1 MAGAGAGTVIGAGFV
16 EGTGFVGAGGGIVA
30 GFGVTEGIGA
40 VFVGGGTG
48 VFSSGGGIGAGF
60 CVTGGAGTGVEAVF
74 VWEGTGVF
82 SVGGSEDP
90 SPIGSVMH
98 SGQTFLK
105 VSPHGKLQSGFPTNL
120 NSKGFGTALSFSSSS
135 HPSFLQRYPHPPP
148 HRWFPRFL
156 SSSDLGSKQRK
167 GLGTSGVT
175 N

>member
-1 MAGAGAGTVIGAGFV
+1 MAGAGGVIAAGFVGRVGTGAGAGAGGA
-16 EGTGFVGAGGGIVA
+16 GAGGGLVA
-30 GFGVTEGIGA
+30 GF
-40 VFVGGGTG
+40 VGGTEEVRFGIDEVAGFVWGAGEARVSGTG
-48 VFSSGGGIGAGF
+48 SGA
-60 CVTGGAGTGVEAVF
+60 E
-74 VWEGTGVF
+74 
-82 SVGGSEDP
+82 
-90 SPIGSVMH
+90 VMH

-120 NSKGFGTALSFSSSS
+120 NLKGFGTALGFSSSS

-156 SSSDLGSKQRK
+156 SSSDLGSKHKK